1 MEDLQN
7 LIQKKDK
14 EIEEINKELNSDI
27 NIKKKE
33 ELLNIKN
40 KLLYE
45 KIELSNIYIKL
56 GNTSYIQTNK
66 NNDINN
72 QVKPRKRKK
81 IIL

>member
-1 MEDLQN
+1 M
-7 LIQKKDK
+7 
-14 EIEEINKELNSDI
+14 NSDI

-72 QVKPRKRKK
+72 QVKTRKRKK
-81 IIL
+81 IILWWRIRWIKPK